1 MEYQTEQ
8 RQLSSSTLCVKSL
21 ATIPPHVYT
30 YVYTLA
36 RRSRRVEIRV
46 KLIPTRRSGD
56 NTLPFNLPGTA
67 SKEPARSARSS
78 SNSLHDIPS
87 SRSLLI
93 SNQKCPRGG
102 ACVPDANSLPLD
114 ATGPRVDVEARA
126 FRGPRRLKV
135 NGQARTCVPLHCGY
149 RGMSPPP
156 PRFSRRFVS
165 FDSFGRLEQQLDT
178 SYPLLNDWASIEA
191 VVTLS
196 FRGRRTDLILEN
208 GEKYERNRGRIA
220 ERAREKWRIPLGKQ
234 RPTER
239 QPAAAFAF
247 QSDSAF
253 TGCETTTTDH
263 RVLRVVNGPL
273 SPGGESPRAS
283 RNSKVTTRPFRE
295 QWGISVLR
303 KEEPCGGGK
312 KRIEVKGTIE
322 ILKKFSLP
330 LSDKLSSRPP

>member
-178 SYPLLNDWASIEA
+178 SYPLLNDSLESIDRSCCYIIVSRE
-191 VVTLS
+191 TNGFNS
-196 FRGRRTDLILEN
+196 RKWRG
-208 GEKYERNRGRIA
+208 ERNM
-220 ERAREKWRIPLGKQ
+220 
-234 RPTER
+234 
-239 QPAAAFAF
+239 
-247 QSDSAF
+247 S
-253 TGCETTTTDH
+253 
-263 RVLRVVNGPL
+263 
-273 SPGGESPRAS
+273 
-283 RNSKVTTRPFRE
+283 
-295 QWGISVLR
+295 GI
-303 KEEPCGGGK
+303 GDG
-312 KRIEVKGTIE
+312 
-322 ILKKFSLP
+322 
-330 LSDKLSSRPP
+330 

>member
-56 NTLPFNLPGTA
+56 TLPFNLPGTA

-102 ACVPDANSLPLD
+102 ACVPDANSFPLD

-156 PRFSRRFVS
+156 PRFSLRFVS
-165 FDSFGRLEQQLDT
+165 FDSCQ
-178 SYPLLNDWASIEA
+178 DWNNSSIRVIPCWTIRSRASIEA

-208 GEKYERNRGRIA
+208 GG
-220 ERAREKWRIPLGKQ
+220 AREIWAESGTDSRASERKVANPVGQTTANWTATGGRLRFSIGFGLHRMRDHHHGSPC
-234 RPTER
+234 PTRSKRTALARRRESSSF
-239 QPAAAFAF
+239 QEF
-247 QSDSAF
+247 QSDH
-253 TGCETTTTDH
+253 ETVPRTMGNFGSSKGGA
-263 RVLRVVNGPL
+263 LR
-273 SPGGESPRAS
+273 R
-283 RNSKVTTRPFRE
+283 R
-295 QWGISVLR
+295 
-303 KEEPCGGGK
+303 
-312 KRIEVKGTIE
+312 
-322 ILKKFSLP
+322 
-330 LSDKLSSRPP
+330 